1 MDRCIIFFV
10 GAVASVISEVFWNGA
25 SRWSV
30 ALWGGTGMLMLRR
43 ILLRF
48 PLESKALLCLLGAAL
63 LIVLRWTLLLLQLI
77 VDHSANTGPK
87 PVISVVPSFAYG
99 LYRFLL
105 IAPAYTII
113 ECLEACFGM

>member
-1 MDRCIIFFV
+1 MDRFIIFCV
-10 GAVASVISEVFWNGA
+10 GAGAALLSEVFWNGL
-25 SRWSV
+25 SRWPT
-30 ALWGGTGMLMLRR
+30 ALWGGAGMLMLRR

-48 PLESKALLCLLGAAL
+48 PFESKALLCLFGAL
-63 LIVLRWTLLLLQLI
+63 PLIVLRWMLLLLQLI
-77 VDHSANTGPK
+77 ADPSADLRSMPA
-87 PVISVVPSFAYG
+87 SAVVPSFSYG